1 MIRYLNTDLELE
13 SPDELSGLAAVLQSR
28 GLFALHVERAEDGLW
43 RAAFE
48 TAQQHTAAQPNIEA
62 LLTVIESLDG
72 AERSVWTACTA
83 RDLDIGYDCAA
94 EPWGAF
100 QDAIASELLARIARV
115 GASLRI
121 TIYPEG
127 DQPAP

>member
-13 SPDELSGLAAVLQSR
+13 SPDELTGLAAVLQSR
-28 GLFALHVERAEDGLW
+28 GLFALHVERGEYGLW

-48 TAQQHTAAQPNIEA
+48 TAQQHTTAQPNIEA

-72 AERSVWTACTA
+72 AGRSAWTACTT
-83 RDLDIGYDCAA
+83 RELDIGYDCGV
-94 EPWGAF
+94 EPWAF